1 MIPPTKAWEELLG
14 IAIHQVNKFQ
24 TIAPIKAA
32 TMICS
37 SICSADFTISPPIV
51 LATPVLYIAPK
62 KFKKAAIMIA
72 VLGFKALV
80 DTDVAIA
87 LAVS

>member
-1 MIPPTKAWEELLG
+1 M
-14 IAIHQVNKFQ
+14 
-24 TIAPIKAA
+24 
-32 TMICS
+32 
-37 SICSADFTISPPIV
+37 SPPIV